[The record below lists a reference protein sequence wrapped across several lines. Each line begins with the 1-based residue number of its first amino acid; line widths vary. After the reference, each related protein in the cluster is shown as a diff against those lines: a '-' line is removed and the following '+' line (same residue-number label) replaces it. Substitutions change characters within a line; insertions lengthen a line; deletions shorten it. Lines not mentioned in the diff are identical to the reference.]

1 MQGLRVLIVDDEEYF
16 RAPIKAVL
24 DSFGLEVMEAGTA
37 TQMDAVLSRF
47 EIDIV
52 LLDVNLPGETGLQIA
67 SRLKQTRNIEIIM
80 LSAFGEVEHRV
91 SGLTS
96 GADYYLPKPV
106 DIRELLAVIQRCKR
120 HIPVANASQTAWQ
133 FQASQWLLI
142 TPDGKEHTL
151 SKLERDILNSLIS
164 QAGKPVTRKQLY
176 AAMGVPD
183 YHPESRSL
191 DIHITRIRRRF
202 TTDNYAIPIKTV
214 RNVGY
219 LFYEMVKVQG
229 R

>member
-1 MQGLRVLIVDDEEYF
+1 MQNLRVLIVDDEQDF
-16 RAPIKAVL
+16 RTPIKAVL
-24 DSFGLEVMEAGTA
+24 ESLGMEVREAGTA
-37 TQMDAVLSRF
+37 AKMDAVLSRF
-47 EIDIV
+47 EVDIL
-52 LLDVNLPGETGLQIA
+52 LLDVNLPGETGLRIA

-106 DIRELLAVIQRCKR
+106 DIRELLAVIQRCNRKI
-120 HIPVANASQTAWQ
+120 HVESESQALWK
-133 FQASQWLLI
+133 FQASKWLLI
-142 TPDGKEHTL
+142 TPNGEEHEL
-151 SKLERDILNSLIS
+151 SKSERDILNTLIS
-164 QAGKPVTRKQLY
+164 LAGKPVTRQQLY
-176 AAMGVPD
+176 AAMGIPD
-183 YHPESRSL
+183 YPPESRSL

-202 TTDNYAIPIKTV
+202 TTKNYAIPIKTV

-219 LFYEMVKVQG
+219 LFTDPVKVH

>member
-1 MQGLRVLIVDDEEYF
+1 MQNLRVLIVDDEAHF

-24 DSFGLEVMEAGTA
+24 DSHGLEVMEAGTA
-37 TQMDAVLSRF
+37 TQMDVVLSRF
-47 EIDIV
+47 DVDIV

-67 SRLKQTRNIEIIM
+67 SRLKQTRAIRIIM

-91 SGLTS
+91 DGLTS

-106 DIRELLAVIQRCKR
+106 DIRELLAVIERFRRQTHAEC
-120 HIPVANASQTAWQ
+120 ASGSRWQ
-133 FQASQWLLI
+133 FDATKWLLI
-142 TPDGKEHTL
+142 TPDGEQHTL
-151 SKLERDILNSLIS
+151 SKSERDILNALIS
-164 QAGKPVTRKQLY
+164 LAGKPVTRTQLY
-176 AAMGVPD
+176 AALGNP
-183 YHPESRSL
+183 YYSPESRSL

-202 TTDNYAIPIKTV
+202 TTDSYTIPIKTV

-219 LFYEMVKVQG
+219 LFCEAATVQ